1 MPALIQ
7 DPVQSDAPARVVRVL
22 LVDDHE
28 LVLRGLRSLLD
39 AEPDLEVAG
48 EAGDVAGAM
57 RELRRV
63 APDLAVVDVRL
74 PDGDGAEVCRA
85 ALAQGTAVVV
95 LTAFDDETAVTGVL
109 AAGASGVL
117 LKGAGGERILAGM
130 RQVAAGGTLPLPP
143 VRPRGAGPE
152 GTPPAG
158 VVAAA
163 DSVGIVPGTR
173 PALWRLTPRERAVL
187 DLMAEG
193 LSNRRIAGELQIS
206 EKTVKNHVT
215 GMLSKLGVARRT
227 QAVALLLRQRD

>member
-1 MPALIQ
+1 MPALTKQ
-7 DPVQSDAPARVVRVL
+7 PADPGAPARAVRVL

-28 LVLRGLRSLLD
+28 LVRRGLRSLLD
-39 AEPDLEVAG
+39 CEPDLEVAG

-63 APDLAVVDVRL
+63 LPDLAVVDVRL
-74 PDGDGAEVCRA
+74 PDGDGTEVCRA

-95 LTAFDDETAVTGVL
+95 LTAFDDEVAVAGVL

-117 LKGAGGERILAGM
+117 LKGAGGERLLAGM
-130 RQVAAGGTLPLPP
+130 RQVAAGGTLALPS
-143 VRPRGAGPE
+143 VRPRGAGSE
-152 GTPPAG
+152 GAPPAD

-163 DSVGIVPGTR
+163 DSLAISTGGR

-215 GMLSKLGVARRT
+215 GMLSKLGVSRRT

>member
-1 MPALIQ
+1 MPAMTQQPTEIA
-7 DPVQSDAPARVVRVL
+7 APARVVRVL

-28 LVLRGLRSLLD
+28 LVRRGLRSLLD

-63 APDLAVVDVRL
+63 LPDLAVVDVRL

-95 LTAFDDETAVTGVL
+95 LTAFDDEVAVTGVL

-117 LKGAGGERILAGM
+117 LKGVGGGHLLDGVRK
-130 RQVAAGGTLPLPP
+130 VAAGGTLALPP
-143 VRPRGAGPE
+143 VRSRAPGQEGA
-152 GTPPAG
+152 PPAG

-163 DSVGIVPGTR
+163 DSVAYATGGR

-187 DLMAEG
+187 DLIAEG

-215 GMLSKLGVARRT
+215 GMLSKLGVSRRT